1 MSLGDTIQLVTLV
14 TVVIALG
21 LTIWQARQMMKQT
34 ALMFT
39 EGRGFVT
46 LQFVGGSD
54 SPPPP
59 PDFVT
64 DVGKKQDAAVK
75 NGLGG

>member
-1 MSLGDTIQLVTLV
+1 M
-14 TVVIALG
+14 TV
-21 LTIWQARQMMKQT
+21 
-34 ALMFT
+34 LMFT

-64 DVGKKQDAAVK
+64 DVGQKQDAAVK
-75 NGLGG
+75 KGLGG